1 MSIGGYSPITNQFV
15 SSAKSGGILAARA
28 AHTTAYASDPILNPG
43 AVGLRVDVDISAIA
57 ASPSV
62 VFKVQKYNQ
71 AAETWS
77 DVLASA
83 AKTGTGTFSLTVSP
97 SVLAAANAVAQVEA
111 PGVWRVITVPGD
123 TDSMTFQIAYEYLV
137 SQLLGA

>member
-1 MSIGGYSPITNQFV
+1 MIGGYDPLTNNFV
-15 SSAKSGGILAARA
+15 SAAKSGGILAASA
-28 AHTTAYASDPILNPG
+28 ARTAAYTGEAMRNPG

-62 VFKVQKYNQ
+62 TFKIQKQNQ
-71 AAETWS
+71 ASGAWS

-83 AKTGTGTFSLTVSP
+83 AKTATGTFSLTVSP

-111 PGVWRVITVPGD
+111 PGVWRVVTTVGD
-123 TDSMTFQIAYEYLV
+123 ADSMTYQIAYEYLL

>member
-1 MSIGGYSPITNQFV
+1 MSLGGFSPATNQFV
-15 SSAKSGGILAARA
+15 SAAKFGGILAESA
-28 AHTTAYASDPILNPG
+28 AHTTAYTGDEMHNPG
-43 AVGLRVDVDISAIA
+43 AVGLRVDVDISAIS

-62 VFKVQKYNQ
+62 VFKVQKKNQ
-71 AAETWS
+71 AAGTWS
-77 DVLASA
+77 DVIASA

-97 SVLAAANAVAQVEA
+97 SVIAAANAVAQVEA

-123 TDSMTFQIAYEYLV
+123 ADSMTFQIAYEYLL